1 MVSDAYPTE
10 LGMRGGDVDTLRVP
24 QVDEIDFREANR
36 IFETMYVRL

>member
-10 LGMRGGDVDTLRVP
+10 LGMRGGGDTLRVP